1 MGQVLQSGS
10 VTPGHVATWT
20 TDGVIEDGGV
30 AVPNLYALYVATIT
44 AVNFNQINFDNQ
56 ILINLPAGYT
66 RWRCDRVLISGA
78 SGSISTA
85 TAGLFT
91 ATGAGGTQ
99 IVSSGSAITVVSSS
113 IDTNNNMQ
121 SMTIT
126 DQNTM
131 ALSDTAV
138 YWRNQVAEGSTQTAN
153 VSVFYEPLP

>member
-30 AVPNLYALYVATIT
+30 AIPNLYALYVATIT

-138 YWRNQVAEGSTQTAN
+138 YWRLQNAEGSAQTAN

>member
-30 AVPNLYALYVATIT
+30 AVPNLYALYVTTIT

-138 YWRNQVAEGSTQTAN
+138 YWRNQVAEGSAQTAN

>member
-30 AVPNLYALYVATIT
+30 AVPNLYALYVTTIT

>member
-30 AVPNLYALYVATIT
+30 AVPNLYALYVTTIT
-44 AVNFNQINFDNQ
+44 VVNFNQINFDNQ

-138 YWRNQVAEGSTQTAN
+138 YWRNQVAEGSAQTAN

>member
-30 AVPNLYALYVATIT
+30 AIPNLYALYVATIT

>member
-30 AVPNLYALYVATIT
+30 AVPNLYALYVTTIT

-138 YWRNQVAEGSTQTAN
+138 YWRNQVAEGSAQTAN
-153 VSVFYEPLP
+153 VSVYYEVLP

>member
-30 AVPNLYALYVATIT
+30 AVPNLYALYVTTIT

-138 YWRNQVAEGSTQTAN
+138 YWRNQVAGGSAQTAN
-153 VSVFYEPLP
+153 VSVYYEVLP

>member
-91 ATGAGGTQ
+91 ATGASGTQ